1 MRLSLPYLAYIMAF
15 GVAPF
20 VATFVIVGLDY
31 RAALVSLALVPLRQ
45 VFINTLV
52 LAFANAGFST
62 LIGLAAAVAVDSLR
76 ERYQGPLALAVVI
89 PHTVP
94 FVSAALIWYISL
106 YGGGWGWFTYL
117 LHIPIDPLNEASTAM
132 WGVILVSVW
141 GSLAFPFIIIYA
153 TLRAIP
159 KEIKENALIDGLG
172 LSRYYARVA
181 IPMASKAILIAFVI
195 ELAFSF
201 GAFDAPYVLTGGGPG
216 YATTTLGI
224 ETYLAVYSLGSY
236 SGGALVSAAIA
247 ALATVPALALFRLLR
262 AQRPVFRS
270 LPSISMPDWAFRAI
284 MLTLLAV
291 ILFFN
296 VMPVYWMF
304 LVAFRPDILDF
315 ARPPIMYPKEFTAHY
330 FIAAARGAVPYLVSS
345 TVVSLSVGVVAVL
358 LAAPAAYEVARGK
371 ASRWL
376 LPLSIYLYVLPP
388 MAFVIPLYLLF
399 ARLHLLNTWWALIMA
414 MPLFSVTYGLWLMNG
429 FFLDLPR
436 AYDEVG
442 ELFGIRR
449 RFTRLIMP
457 LSRPVLLSVF
467 LLATIGAWH
476 ALFYPLV
483 FSFTPYNFKFPPVG
497 AQTVTIYALTAIQE
511 SSIEWGLLASTALVA
526 ALPPMVLDFI
536 FLSMISRGGP
546 SGGLKFL

>member
-1 MRLSLPYLAYIMAF
+1 MRSSAPYLAYIVAF

-20 VATFVIVGLDY
+20 VVTFAIVGVDY
-31 RAALVSLALVPLRQ
+31 KTALISLALVPLKE
-45 VFINTLV
+45 VFVNTLV
-52 LAFANAGFST
+52 LAFSNAVLAT
-62 LIGLAAAVAVDSLR
+62 LIGLIAAVAIDSLSIK
-76 ERYQGPLALAVVI
+76 YQRPLSFATVL

-106 YGGGWGWFTYL
+106 YGGGYGWFTYL
-117 LHIPIDPLNEASTAM
+117 LHIQNDPLYSATTAM
-132 WGVILVSVW
+132 YGVILVSVW
-141 GSLAFPFIIIYA
+141 GSLTFPFIIIYA

-159 KEIKENALIDGLG
+159 KEIKENALMDGLP
-172 LSRYYARVA
+172 LSRYYSEVA
-181 IPMASKAILIAFVI
+181 VPMASKAILISFII

-224 ETYLAVYSLGSY
+224 LTYEAVYSLGSY

-247 ALATVPALALFRLLR
+247 ALATVPAMALFRVLR
-262 AQRPVFRS
+262 ANRPI
-270 LPSISMPDWAFRAI
+270 LPSISISMPDWLFRA
-284 MLTLLAV
+284 LLYVALAV

-296 VMPVYWMF
+296 VMPVYMMF
-304 LVAFRPDILDF
+304 LVAFRPDIYDF
-315 ARPPIMYPKEFTAHY
+315 VSPPILYPKGFTSRY
-330 FIAAARGAVPYLVSS
+330 FIQAAEGAVPYLVSS
-345 TVVSLSVGVVAVL
+345 AVVSLSVGVLAVL
-358 LAAPAAYEVARGK
+358 LASPAAYEVARGK
-371 ASRWL
+371 AGRWL

-388 MAFVIPLYLLF
+388 MSFVIPLYLLF
-399 ARLHLLNTWWALIMA
+399 AKIKLLNTWWALIIS
-414 MPLFSVTYGLWLMNG
+414 MPLFSITYGLWIMNG
-429 FFLDLPR
+429 YFLDLPK

-467 LLATIGAWH
+467 LLAVVGTWH
-476 ALFYPLV
+476 ALFYPLI
-483 FSFTPYNFKFPPVG
+483 FTATPYNFSFPPVG

-511 SSIEWGLLASTALVA
+511 STIRWGSLASMALIA
-526 ALPPMVLDFI
+526 ALPPMALDVI
-536 FLSMISRGGP
+536 FLSMIAKGGP